1 MILRACLCTNRK
13 PSIYIIN
20 GLDFYFYSNH
30 TFFAFFRVTD
40 LFSSIWQ
47 ILLIIKGCPDT
58 LIVRFT
64 AKPYILW
71 KILFHWICSKFNEFK
86 HGHIFFWPQ
95 RSWRLLEAKNTP
107 RRPILSWRSWFFE
120 KSIKWKFLSNLIN
133 PLADPIRF
141 DLRPQVKKIQPP
153 RSLDVHSY

>member
-1 MILRACLCTNRK
+1 MQNCIRIERVMTVYGNYDVIAFRSCIQIFTVQ
-13 PSIYIIN
+13 II
-20 GLDFYFYSNH
+20 S
-30 TFFAFFRVTD
+30 
-40 LFSSIWQ
+40 
-47 ILLIIKGCPDT
+47 LIIEGCPDT
-58 LIVRFT
+58 LIMRFT

-71 KILFHWICSKFNEFK
+71 KILFHWICSKFYEFK
-86 HGHIFFWPQ
+86 HGHNFFWPQ

-107 RRPILSWRSWFFE
+107 RRPKLSWRSWFFE

-153 RSLDVHSY
+153 RSLYKTLCSYVHSY

>member
-1 MILRACLCTNRK
+1 MQIFGTQKNRVKGKPRYRRGILVLK
-13 PSIYIIN
+13 WEW
-20 GLDFYFYSNH
+20 
-30 TFFAFFRVTD
+30 
-40 LFSSIWQ
+40 SSKVHFLSKRSLHIS
-47 ILLIIKGCPDT
+47 LIIEGCPDT
-58 LIVRFT
+58 LIMRFT

-71 KILFHWICSKFNEFK
+71 KILFHWICSKFYEFK
-86 HGHIFFWPQ
+86 HGHNFFWPQ

-107 RRPILSWRSWFFE
+107 RRPKLSWRSWFFE

>member
-1 MILRACLCTNRK
+1 MYVLMHGHLYIWTELLQKSAHLRPKFGPQLGIS
-13 PSIYIIN
+13 PDIS
-20 GLDFYFYSNH
+20 
-30 TFFAFFRVTD
+30 
-40 LFSSIWQ
+40 
-47 ILLIIKGCPDT
+47 LIIEGCPDT
-58 LIVRFT
+58 LIMRFT

-71 KILFHWICSKFNEFK
+71 KILFHWICSKFYEFK
-86 HGHIFFWPQ
+86 HGHNFFWPQ

-107 RRPILSWRSWFFE
+107 RRPKLSWRSWFFE